1 MTDLLLSVL
10 LSGFAVTYV
19 LEFID
24 LFDLINKSTLNRWL
38 ALPLSFAGI
47 YILLGELYVEMIVAV
62 PATTFVSLA
71 LMKFLNKPTIVQ
83 QRVPRI

>member
-10 LSGFAVTYV
+10 LAGFAVTYV
-19 LEFID
+19 LEFLD
-24 LFDLINKSTLNRWL
+24 LFDLVNKSTLNRWL

-47 YILLGELYVEMIVAV
+47 YILAGGIFLEMIVAV

-71 LMKFLNKPTIVQ
+71 LMKFLNKPTVVQ
-83 QRVPRI
+83 QRIPRL